1 MKNSKKVKEICI
13 DLCELFLSTLSMD
26 QIILPLQSSSIGGLC
41 VSKHNEGAGKK
52 TFFETSNH
60 LETLTGF
67 S

>member
-52 TFFETSNH
+52 TIFWNK
-60 LETLTGF
+60 
-67 S
+67 